1 MTERKNYSG
10 GKIMKSNI
18 KIIAGDKMKEKE
30 NLVWYFNRNP
40 HMLITGRT
48 ATGKTY
54 LLKRMAD
61 YLSQVGI
68 VSASFDKTEFE
79 EILSSSRK
87 EMEDRFEYIKENR
100 FKMFD
105 VSYSDLDM
113 KPYFVLIDEL
123 DSRLLLL
130 EKENPLAYN
139 YLLLIIKD
147 IVLKGR
153 VVGVFFIAVRQGKQP
168 LLESIEDNMLTR
180 IFLGDSKGNG
190 TICFDGNTKKFQ
202 TELVTEDFFSVDC

>member
-1 MTERKNYSG
+1 MT
-10 GKIMKSNI
+10 
-18 KIIAGDKMKEKE
+18 EKE
-30 NLVWYFNRNP
+30 NLVWHFERNP

-61 YLSQVGI
+61 YLSQVGT

-79 EILSSSRK
+79 EILFSARK

-100 FKMFD
+100 DKMFD

-130 EKENPLAYN
+130 EKENPLAYD
-139 YLLLIIKD
+139 YLLKIIKD

-153 VVGVFFIAVRQGKQP
+153 VVGVFLIAVRQGGQP
-168 LLESIEDNMLTR
+168 LLEHVEDNMVTR
-180 IFLGDSKGNG
+180 IFLGNPKGDG
-190 TICFDGNTKKFQ
+190 RIFVDGNTKKFQ
-202 TELVTEDFFSVDC
+202 TELVTEDFFSADC